1 MKIQKILNPIKG
13 PNESIT
19 QMKKSYLHI
28 LLFFLGSFAPLYA
41 QMSLEDALEIA
52 LDQNLKLKISTNKV
66 SAVQNTATF
75 GQAGLLPY
83 VSATGSSDY
92 GNNSTQIE
100 FAGDQDPL
108 NASSAQ
114 SLNLFTSL
122 SATYTLFS
130 GGAKINLFRKLRMD
144 ADLSSLK
151 NRLDIES
158 TILSVVSAYSNVLRA
173 KDNYQALFES
183 MNLSLE
189 RVCMAKKQ
197 KEFSGAGR
205 SVLLN
210 AEVDLNQDSVAS
222 VQALQALKAAEISF
236 NKLLNRDLTYEVSL
250 QNLPFLF
257 SEISD
262 YAVLK
267 QTMLQQNA
275 EVLTARLNVQN
286 SILSLKI
293 SKSSYL
299 PQLNLTGSYNFVR
312 SETEGNFL
320 TLNQSKG
327 LGVLFS
333 VSLPIYSGGTRNA
346 SLKNAKLDLLNNEWE
361 LRETSLSMEANLL
374 KAFSEFEKAQ
384 LIVLMEEKNI
394 ILNKENLEYA
404 KKYFVAG
411 ILSSNEYR
419 RAQINLLLVKNN
431 LNNARYNLV
440 LSEME
445 VLRLTGNLINR
456 F

>member
-1 MKIQKILNPIKG
+1 M
-13 PNESIT
+13 
-19 QMKKSYLHI
+19 
-28 LLFFLGSFAPLYA
+28 PLYA

-52 LDQNLKLKISTNKV
+52 LDQNIKLKISKNKV
-66 SAVQNTATF
+66 SAVQNTATL
-75 GQAGLLPY
+75 GQAGLVPS
-83 VSATGSSDY
+83 VSAVGSSDY

-108 NASSAQ
+108 NASNAQ
-114 SLNLFTSL
+114 SINLFASL
-122 SATYTLFS
+122 STTYTLFS
-130 GGAKINLFRKLRMD
+130 GGAQINRFRKLRID

-158 TILSVVSAYSNVLRA
+158 TILSVVLAYSNVLRA
-173 KDNYQALFES
+173 KENYQALYES

-189 RVCMAKKQ
+189 RVHLAKNK
-197 KEFSGAGR
+197 KEYSGADR
-205 SVLLN
+205 SNLLN

-222 VQALQALKAAEISF
+222 IQALQALEVAEISF

-250 QNLPFLF
+250 QNLPFRF
-257 SEISD
+257 SEILD
-262 YAVLK
+262 YTQLK
-267 QTMLQQNA
+267 ETMFQQNA
-275 EVLTARLNVQN
+275 EVLSARLNVQN

-293 SKSSYL
+293 TKSSYL

-333 VSLPIYSGGTRNA
+333 VSLPIYSGGTRKA

-374 KAFSEFEKAQ
+374 KAFFEFEKAQ
-384 LIVLMEEKNI
+384 QIVFMEEKNI
-394 ILNKENLEYA
+394 LLNNENLEYA
-404 KKYFVAG
+404 KKDFDAG

-431 LNNARYNLV
+431 FNNARYNLV

-445 VLRLTGNLINR
+445 VLRLTGSLINT

>member
-1 MKIQKILNPIKG
+1 M
-13 PNESIT
+13 
-19 QMKKSYLHI
+19 
-28 LLFFLGSFAPLYA
+28 PLYA

-52 LDQNLKLKISTNKV
+52 LDQNIKLKISKNKV
-66 SAVQNTATF
+66 SAVQNTATL
-75 GQAGLLPY
+75 GKAGLVPS
-83 VSATGSSDY
+83 VSAVGSSDY

-108 NASSAQ
+108 NASNAQ
-114 SLNLFTSL
+114 SINLFASL
-122 SATYTLFS
+122 STTYTLFS
-130 GGAKINLFRKLRMD
+130 GGAQINRFRKLRID

-158 TILSVVSAYSNVLRA
+158 TILSVVLAYSNVLRA
-173 KDNYQALFES
+173 KENYQALYES

-189 RVCMAKKQ
+189 RVHLAKNK
-197 KEFSGAGR
+197 KEYSGADR
-205 SVLLN
+205 SNLLN

-222 VQALQALKAAEISF
+222 IQALQALEVAEISF

-250 QNLPFLF
+250 QNLPFRF
-257 SEISD
+257 SDILD
-262 YAVLK
+262 YTQLK
-267 QTMLQQNA
+267 ETMFQQNA
-275 EVLTARLNVQN
+275 EVLSARLNVQN

-293 SKSSYL
+293 TKSSYL

-333 VSLPIYSGGTRNA
+333 VSLPIYSGGTRKA

-374 KAFSEFEKAQ
+374 KAFFEFEKAQ
-384 LIVLMEEKNI
+384 QIVFMEEKNI
-394 ILNKENLEYA
+394 LLNNENLEYA
-404 KKYFVAG
+404 KKDFDAG

-431 LNNARYNLV
+431 FNNARYNLV

-445 VLRLTGNLINR
+445 VLRLTGSLINT

>member
-1 MKIQKILNPIKG
+1 
-13 PNESIT
+13 
-19 QMKKSYLHI
+19 
-28 LLFFLGSFAPLYA
+28 
-41 QMSLEDALEIA
+41 MSLEDALEIA
-52 LDQNLKLKISTNKV
+52 LDQNIKLKISKNKV
-66 SAVQNTATF
+66 SAVQNTATL
-75 GQAGLLPY
+75 GQAGLVPS
-83 VSATGSSDY
+83 VSAVGSSDY

-108 NASSAQ
+108 NASNAQ
-114 SLNLFTSL
+114 SINLFASL
-122 SATYTLFS
+122 STTYTLFS
-130 GGAKINLFRKLRMD
+130 GGAQINRFRKLRID

-173 KDNYQALFES
+173 KENYQALYES

-189 RVCMAKKQ
+189 RVYLAKNK
-197 KEFSGAGR
+197 KEYSGADR
-205 SVLLN
+205 SNLLN

-222 VQALQALKAAEISF
+222 IQALQALEVAEISF

-250 QNLPFLF
+250 QNLPFRF
-257 SEISD
+257 SEILD
-262 YAVLK
+262 YTQLK
-267 QTMLQQNA
+267 ETMFQQNA
-275 EVLTARLNVQN
+275 EVLSARLNVQN

-293 SKSSYL
+293 TKSSYL

-333 VSLPIYSGGTRNA
+333 VSLPIYSGGTRKA

-374 KAFSEFEKAQ
+374 KAFFEFEKAQ
-384 LIVLMEEKNI
+384 QIVFMEEKNI
-394 ILNKENLEYA
+394 LLNNENLEYA
-404 KKYFVAG
+404 KKDFDAG

-431 LNNARYNLV
+431 FNNARYNLV

-445 VLRLTGNLINR
+445 VLRLTGSLINT

>member
-1 MKIQKILNPIKG
+1 
-13 PNESIT
+13 
-19 QMKKSYLHI
+19 
-28 LLFFLGSFAPLYA
+28 
-41 QMSLEDALEIA
+41 MSLEDALEIA
-52 LDQNLKLKISTNKV
+52 LDQNIKLKISKNKV
-66 SAVQNTATF
+66 SAVQNTATL
-75 GQAGLLPY
+75 GKAGLVPS
-83 VSATGSSDY
+83 VSAVGSSDY

-108 NASSAQ
+108 NASNAQ
-114 SLNLFTSL
+114 SINLFASL
-122 SATYTLFS
+122 STTYTLFS
-130 GGAKINLFRKLRMD
+130 GGAQINRFRKLRID

-158 TILSVVSAYSNVLRA
+158 TILSVVLAYSNVLRA
-173 KDNYQALFES
+173 KENYQALYES

-189 RVCMAKKQ
+189 RVYLAKNK
-197 KEFSGAGR
+197 KEYSGADR
-205 SVLLN
+205 SNLLN

-222 VQALQALKAAEISF
+222 IQALQALEVAEISF

-250 QNLPFLF
+250 QNLPFRF
-257 SEISD
+257 SEILD
-262 YAVLK
+262 YTQLK
-267 QTMLQQNA
+267 ETMFQQNA
-275 EVLTARLNVQN
+275 EVLSARLNVQN

-293 SKSSYL
+293 TKSSYL

-333 VSLPIYSGGTRNA
+333 VSLPIYSGGTRKA

-374 KAFSEFEKAQ
+374 KAFFEFEKAQ
-384 LIVLMEEKNI
+384 QIVFMEEKNI
-394 ILNKENLEYA
+394 LLNNENLEYA
-404 KKYFVAG
+404 KKDFDAG

-431 LNNARYNLV
+431 FNNARYNLV

-445 VLRLTGNLINR
+445 VLRLTGSLINT

>member
-1 MKIQKILNPIKG
+1 M
-13 PNESIT
+13 
-19 QMKKSYLHI
+19 
-28 LLFFLGSFAPLYA
+28 PLYA

-52 LDQNLKLKISTNKV
+52 LDQNIKLKISKNKV
-66 SAVQNTATF
+66 SAVQNTATL
-75 GQAGLLPY
+75 GKAGLVPS
-83 VSATGSSDY
+83 VSAVGSSDY

-108 NASSAQ
+108 NASNAQ
-114 SLNLFTSL
+114 SINLFASL
-122 SATYTLFS
+122 STTYTLFS
-130 GGAKINLFRKLRMD
+130 GGAQINRFRKLRID

-158 TILSVVSAYSNVLRA
+158 TILSVVLAYSNVLRA
-173 KDNYQALFES
+173 KENYQALYES

-189 RVCMAKKQ
+189 RVHLAKNK
-197 KEFSGAGR
+197 KEYSGADR
-205 SVLLN
+205 SNLLN

-222 VQALQALKAAEISF
+222 IQALQALEVAEISF

-250 QNLPFLF
+250 QNLPFRF
-257 SEISD
+257 SEILD
-262 YAVLK
+262 YTQLK
-267 QTMLQQNA
+267 ETMFQQNA
-275 EVLTARLNVQN
+275 EVLSARLNVQN

-293 SKSSYL
+293 TKSSYL

-333 VSLPIYSGGTRNA
+333 VSLPIYSGGTRKA

-374 KAFSEFEKAQ
+374 KAFFEFEKAQ
-384 LIVLMEEKNI
+384 QIVFMEEKNI
-394 ILNKENLEYA
+394 LLNNENLEYA
-404 KKYFVAG
+404 KKDFDAG

-431 LNNARYNLV
+431 FNNARYNLV

-445 VLRLTGNLINR
+445 VLRLTGSLINT